1 MITVAGIAKGF
12 GGRTLFADVSLRLDA
27 GTRTAIVGPNGAGK
41 TTLVRIISGAEQPDA
56 GEVAVAKGAE
66 IGVLEQDIAQWAS
79 DEQGAQDETSTGPMT
94 PVQLVSDGVPVK
106 EIEERLNELG
116 MAMAENPEDAD
127 ILEEF
132 GRLQDRYE
140 LLGGYDLDARA
151 RRVLGGLGFDTET
164 MDEPIRSLSGG
175 WMMRVALGRLLL
187 RQPEVLLLDE
197 PTNHLDLDSVGW
209 LQQFIASYD
218 GAVILV
224 SHDRDFINGCANR
237 IVEVSGGRV
246 TTYVG
251 DYEAYVTQRA
261 ERAELLANQA
271 KNQAKK
277 VAEVERF
284 VERFRYKASKARQ
297 VQSRVK
303 MLEKLDRIEAPDD
316 RRKTMK
322 LSFGEPPR
330 SGRTVVELKGATK
343 AYGDNVVYR
352 GLDLALERG
361 QKVALVGPNG
371 AGKSTLLKMLVGEI
385 PPDDGE
391 RVLGHNV
398 HVAYYA
404 QHQVD
409 ALHLS
414 KSALQ
419 EVAASVDTS
428 RVNPRDVLGA
438 FLFSGQEVDKDI
450 AVLSGGE
457 RARVALAKLIADPA
471 NLLGMDEPTNHL
483 DIASRDV
490 IEDALVDYP
499 GTVVLIS
506 HDRHLIRNVADVI
519 IAVGDGT
526 ATVHLGDY
534 ASYAEKMGLDYLG
547 RPLDPRDNGGGSRNG
562 GGSGPEGTRSD
573 GTRSEGTRSEAKR
586 SDAERRNARHRRTK
600 DIKAKLATA
609 EAEVMAAEGEVA
621 DIQAEMAAPGAYDDP
636 GAAKVLGQRHDAAKD
651 RAATATAR
659 WEQLVEALEKAEAE

>member
-1 MITVAGIAKGF
+1 M
-12 GGRTLFADVSLRLDA
+12 LFSDVSLRLDA

-41 TTLVRIISGAEQPDA
+41 TTLVKIISGVEQADS

-66 IGVLEQDIAQWAS
+66 IGVLEQDIAEW
-79 DEQGAQDETSTGPMT
+79 AQDESQQGPIT
-94 PVQLVSDGVPVK
+94 PVDLVVDGVPVK
-106 EIEERLNELG
+106 EIEARLTELG
-116 MAMAENPEDAD
+116 MAMAEDPDDAD
-127 ILEEF
+127 ILAEF
-132 GRLQDRYE
+132 GRLQDRFE

-164 MDEPIRSLSGG
+164 MDEPVRSLSGG

-187 RQPEVLLLDE
+187 RRPEVLLLDE
-197 PTNHLDLDSVGW
+197 PTNHLDLESVGW

-237 IVEVSGGRV
+237 IVEVADGQV

-251 DYEAYVTQRA
+251 DYEAFITQRA
-261 ERAELLANQA
+261 ERLELQSNQA

-284 VERFRYKASKARQ
+284 VERFRYKASKASQ
-297 VQSRVK
+297 VQSRIK
-303 MLEKLDRIEAPDD
+303 MLEKMDRIEAPDGK
-316 RRKTMK
+316 RKSMK

-330 SGRTVVELKGATK
+330 SGRTVIELKGASK
-343 AYGDNVVYR
+343 AYGDNVVYT

-361 QKVALVGPNG
+361 MKVALVGPNG
-371 AGKSTLLKMLVGEI
+371 AGKSTLLKMLVGAI
-385 PPDDGE
+385 SPDDGE
-391 RVLGHNV
+391 RELGHNV

-409 ALHLS
+409 ALHMN
-414 KSALQ
+414 KTALQ
-419 EVAASVDTS
+419 ELAASVDTS
-428 RVNPRDVLGA
+428 KVNPRDVLGS
-438 FLFSGQEVDKDI
+438 FLFSGQQVDKEI

-471 NLLGMDEPTNHL
+471 NLLCMDEPTNHL

-490 IEDALVDYP
+490 IEDALVSYP

-519 IAVGDGT
+519 IAVGEGT

-534 ASYAEKMGLDYLG
+534 ASYASKMGLDYLG
-547 RPLDPRDNGGGSRNG
+547 RPLDPSASNGKVPWR
-562 GGSGPEGTRSD
+562 
-573 GTRSEGTRSEAKR
+573 
-586 SDAERRNARHRRTK
+586 ERR
-600 DIKAKLATA
+600 
-609 EAEVMAAEGEVA
+609 
-621 DIQAEMAAPGAYDDP
+621 QAWFRQE
-636 GAAKVLGQRHDAAKD
+636 
-651 RAATATAR
+651 
-659 WEQLVEALEKAEAE
+659 E